1 MTRLTVPEAANY
13 LRLAKT
19 TLDHYRSAGQGPRFI
34 KLSRRKIL
42 YDTRDLDAWLDR
54 HKQNSTRDKPEL
66 RRRRRRSRNAFDVI
80 G

>member
-1 MTRLTVPEAANY
+1 MKRLTVPEAANY
-13 LRLAKT
+13 LRLAKS

-54 HKQNSTRDKPEL
+54 HKQNSTRDQPQL
-66 RRRRRRSRNAFDVI
+66 RRRRRRKLGLADAL
-80 G
+80 